1 MGNFPHGSN
10 LGFKNMKA
18 RMRPLKSGDS
28 PAAQSTPLTSVID
41 QQFAEF
47 ASKTSRFTGSSL
59 AFSLAF
65 LSILIWAVT
74 GPYFH
79 YSQGWQ
85 MIVNTGTTICTFLMV
100 FVIQN
105 SQNRD
110 GLALQ
115 IKLDEIIRALGGA
128 KNSMIDLEGLSHE
141 ELAELKIKF
150 TQLGEKARHTS
161 SPKGIQLRGK
171 RGTRS

>member
-1 MGNFPHGSN
+1 
-10 LGFKNMKA
+10 
-18 RMRPLKSGDS
+18 MRAPAQSLHPKGS
-28 PAAQSTPLTSVID
+28 PAHDAEPVQSVIN

-47 ASKTSRFTGSSL
+47 ASKASRFTGSSL
-59 AFSLAF
+59 AFAIAF
-65 LSILIWAVT
+65 LSILIWAIA
-74 GPYFH
+74 GPYFR
-79 YSQGWQ
+79 YSESWQ

-115 IKLDEIIRALGGA
+115 IKLDEIIRAVGGA

-150 TQLGEKARHTS
+150 SQLGEKARHR
-161 SPKGIQLRGK
+161 SPPVNKTLRK
-171 RGTRS
+171 NS